1 MDDLESLRVN
11 DLVRRVR
18 RNGMD
23 LGGVMRKVL
32 LNTLLL
38 DGFGE

>member
-18 RNGMD
+18 RNGVD
-23 LGGVMRKVL
+23 LGGVMMKVL
-32 LNTLLL
+32 LNSLLL